1 MKQHLNTIIIAV
13 GIIAAAIILG
23 GSWKRTH
30 VANESISVTGL
41 ASEDFVSDLIVWDG
55 YFTADATNTKDAYA
69 QLKKDAEV
77 IKKYLIGKGLTEK
90 EIVFSSVKINTD
102 YEYVYNKEGGSTSK
116 FKGYTL
122 TQNVS
127 VESKNVDKVETI
139 SREVGE
145 LIDLGVNY
153 ISYSPQYYYTK
164 LAELKIKMLSKATE
178 DARSRAESIA
188 TNAKAGLGSLKKANM
203 GIFQIT
209 AQNSD
214 EDFTYGG
221 VFNTSSKNKTASV
234 TVRLDFG
241 IR

>member
-1 MKQHLNTIIIAV
+1 
-13 GIIAAAIILG
+13 
-23 GSWKRTH
+23 
-30 VANESISVTGL
+30 
-41 ASEDFVSDLIVWDG
+41 
-55 YFTADATNTKDAYA
+55 
-69 QLKKDAEV
+69 
-77 IKKYLIGKGLTEK
+77 LIGKGLTEK